1 MLTQRNDNGRTG
13 QYLVEVGVTAGA
25 HCYGS
30 TSSVRLE
37 AFLALRDS
45 LFVLTPKSR
54 STRFV
59 RTLDWGL
66 VPRYEQIT

>member
-1 MLTQRNDNGRTG
+1 VLTQRNDNGRTG
-13 QYLVEVGVTAGA
+13 QYLVEVGVAAGA

-45 LFVLTPKSR
+45 LLC
-54 STRFV
+54 
-59 RTLDWGL
+59 
-66 VPRYEQIT
+66 